1 MEKEDERLEYLRK
14 YSILQEEHPK
24 AYLPPMYITDT
35 IEKIKVG
42 FYTAEKAFQLN
53 SIFNALRKDPN
64 NRDKTYEDIID
75 DYIKKNQL
83 KT

>member
-24 AYLPPMYITDT
+24 TYLPPMYITDT
-35 IEKIKVG
+35 IEKIKCQ
-42 FYTAEKAFQLN
+42 FYTAEKAFQMS
-53 SIFNALRKDPN
+53 SIFKALRKDPN
-64 NRDKTYEDIID
+64 NHGKTYEEIID
-75 DYIKKNQL
+75 DYMKSQL